1 MRMEVR
7 ISKKLVCELD
17 IVIDNKLVQEAIEY
31 LRRKLAESPDS
42 LPDVAD
48 VLYTLH
54 HDFHIVYP
62 ISVRRD
68 AKFKLLEKL
77 LGVDPVSVVEYALHL
92 YLSHL
97 REKQRNAS
105 IC

>member
-17 IVIDNKLVQEAIEY
+17 IVIDNRLVQEAIEY
-31 LRRKLAESPDS
+31 LRRKLVESPDE
-42 LPDVAD
+42 LPDVMD
-48 VLYTLH
+48 VLFTLH
-54 HDFHIVYP
+54 HDYHIVYP
-62 ISVRRD
+62 VSVRKD

-77 LGVDPVSVVEYALHL
+77 LAVDAKSVVEYALYI

-97 REKQRNAS
+97 REKQKNTS
-105 IC
+105 KE